1 MDFKLKL
8 QKFLEKQ
15 LKTQIT
21 IETPPSL
28 ELGDFA
34 IHSYKLKHKPDDL
47 RAKLKLPSFIEKTE
61 IKGPY
66 LNLFLKKELF
76 AREIITDILK
86 KKSRYASEPSKKQT
100 IVIDYSSPNIAKPF
114 SIAHLRSTA
123 IGNSIQRISEKLGYK
138 VIGINHLGDW
148 GTQFGKLIYAYKTWG
163 SEKELKKDPI
173 QHLLDIYVKFHEE
186 AKLNPELEEE
196 GKRWFVRLEKGDHSA
211 KKLWKTFT
219 ALSLKE
225 FNKIYK
231 KLGIRFT
238 HITGES
244 FYEPMLVPTIKLLE
258 KKALVK
264 EDGGALIVPLEQFNM
279 PPCILKK
286 SDDASIYAL
295 RDMAAAI
302 YRYNKFKFS
311 RMFYIV
317 DSRQTLHFQQ
327 FFKVLGLANYNFSSS
342 LEHVNF
348 GTMHFEEGIMS
359 TRAGKVIFME
369 DVLSQ
374 AESKVIE
381 IIKQKNPLL
390 KNKEKVAKQ
399 VAIGAIVFWD
409 LSHDRVKD
417 ISFSWEKLLD
427 FQGETGPY
435 LQYAHAR
442 ALSILENQKAAKKA
456 DFSKLSTKQEISL
469 INHLG
474 AYNEIINQSFKNL
487 KPSVIA
493 HYLIILAQL
502 FNEFYSECPVRSAE
516 ENAKSARLELVKAVS
531 LVLENGLF
539 LLGIEAPREM

>member
-8 QKFLEKQ
+8 QKLLEQQ
-15 LKTQIT
+15 LKTQVV

-28 ELGDFA
+28 EFGDFA
-34 IHSYKLKHKPDDL
+34 VHSYKLKHKPEDL
-47 RAKLKLPSFIEKTE
+47 KAKLKLSSFIQKTE

-66 LNLFLKKELF
+66 LNFFLKKELF
-76 AREIITDILK
+76 AKETIKEILK
-86 KKSRYASEPSKKQT
+86 KKSKYGSEKSKKQT

-173 QHLLDIYVKFHEE
+173 QHLLNIYIKFHEE
-186 AKLNPELEEE
+186 AKLKPELDEE
-196 GKRWFVRLEKGDHSA
+196 GKKWFVKLEKGDASA
-211 KKLWKTFT
+211 KKLWKIFT
-219 ALSLKE
+219 TLSLKE

-231 KLGIRFT
+231 KLGIKFT
-238 HITGES
+238 HTTGES
-244 FYEPMLVPTIKLLE
+244 FYEPLLDPTIKFLE
-258 KKALVK
+258 KKNLVK
-264 EDGGALIVPLEQFNM
+264 EDQGALVVHLEQFNM

-286 SDDASIYAL
+286 SDDASIYGL
-295 RDMAAAI
+295 RDIAAAI

-317 DSRQTLHFQQ
+317 DSRQALHFQQ
-327 FFKVLGLANYNFSSS
+327 FFKVLELANYSFSSL

-348 GTMHFEEGIMS
+348 GTMHFEEGVMS
-359 TRAGKVIFME
+359 TREGKVVFME

-374 AESKVIE
+374 TESKVLK
-381 IIKQKNPLL
+381 IIKQKNPTL
-390 KNKEKVAKQ
+390 KNKDKVAQQ
-399 VAIGAIVFWD
+399 VAIGAIIFWD

-417 ISFSWEKLLD
+417 IDFSWEKLLD

-435 LQYAHAR
+435 IQYTNAR
-442 ALSILENQKAAKKA
+442 ALSILENQKTIKS
-456 DFSKLSTKQEISL
+456 DFSKLSTKQEIAL
-469 INHLG
+469 INHLSI
-474 AYNEIINQSFKNL
+474 YNETINQSFNNL
-487 KPSVIA
+487 KPSTLA

-502 FNEFYSECPVRSAE
+502 FNEFYSECPVRSADE
-516 ENAKSARLELVKAVS
+516 KVKAARIKLVKSVS
-531 LVLENGLF
+531 FVLENGLS
-539 LLGIEAPREM
+539 LLGIETPKEM